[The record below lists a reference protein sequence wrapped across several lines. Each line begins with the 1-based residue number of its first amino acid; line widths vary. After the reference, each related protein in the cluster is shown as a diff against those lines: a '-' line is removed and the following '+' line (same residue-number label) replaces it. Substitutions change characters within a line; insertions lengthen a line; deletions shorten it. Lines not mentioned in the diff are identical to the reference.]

1 MLSRVKKLFFL
12 VGVWVLLAEPVIA
25 QADVSHYQDSVR
37 WSLQYVKR
45 RLAVRDSIFL
55 VTADSLTRYAA
66 SDTFTSPQRIQNLHG
81 LHQLLAHMTDRSA
94 LIDGRY
100 TDQLQFAFSVMD
112 WRREGVLY
120 DQLSLTPGFALR
132 CAALFAADTAGQR
145 FISNTGDSD
154 PGKVLANADQ
164 LPGDEFYRHV
174 IEHAILSDPDF
185 AKRYF
190 FSDNAVSR
198 TAAGSSD
205 SMVRRV
211 YKLFSDYGT
220 KTKAYILY
228 DAVAR
233 GVIAKPEADSIGEDS
248 RLMLRILV
256 TLLGS
261 EQPLGKRSLM
271 REAEYRVV
279 EQMRQSSL
287 WPQARI
293 TEEFNK
299 LSADQK
305 LVMLAYGYRECG
317 TRALDVYLHLMERS
331 DLSNISAALIRNL
344 SDGPLSGLIKSLE
357 KEDKLAMFLEPFR
370 PEDQHSLTRLL
381 AVTERHEAQPQLRA
395 IALVPTSDQAQA
407 AVPEPDR
414 LSDPEKKPEP
424 APIEPAKPRKQ
435 PKPRPDPADDIVI
448 EPVHIMLNDS
458 ARGLLALKRN
468 IFMALQ
474 DIPSFIH
481 KPYAKAALLYAA
493 SVEPDE
499 VIKKVEL
506 YKGKYW
512 CKEVLE
518 AAALNAPI
526 NARRYL
532 DSRTHPVTVIL
543 SYSQNPAIKKLI
555 QLNREAEYQSKP
567 FLLFDEMVND
577 SLSLHD
583 ATEISNNAA
592 HLFRELMRISARHS
606 YLGQYNVEE
615 EMNYYALHYVRSL
628 NDKTGQPEGVRF
640 AAVDELSC
648 DELYYMM
655 VYGREEVF
663 NSTFEGMYSRF
674 ERKCNASGQWSAARF
689 TAYPHYRSFVALC
702 ATYGRLDRFLSL
714 FAPADRAEL
723 LTAFATGL
731 QSEQDELSEAATVA
745 ETIANTSTP
754 STLQSLLA
762 VIKSS
767 YESFDSVQDYNG
779 MSIYGI
785 LAAMCRDKV
794 SADVQ
799 WYNIMSRKYKTG
811 SLTTLSSKSLTGQ
824 KPFVERMYFYDDE
837 DGRDSYQNFIRTFT
851 SSQDWRVEQNYSY
864 AKVTSLTGARIEI
877 YANKADLQESGDKE
891 IVKIITDNNY
901 EVKCVIHRGHSFHT
915 EETLNK
921 VPSTARFVLVGS
933 CGGFYKIN
941 IALRKA
947 PDAQII
953 ATRQIGVKQINDPI
967 LYSFNEY
974 LRQGRDIN
982 WKTFWDEMKT
992 KVGASSY
999 FNDYVPPHKNLE
1011 VLFVR
1016 AYYEIMGG

>member
-1 MLSRVKKLFFL
+1 MKKLFFL
-12 VGVWVLLAEPVIA
+12 VGAWLLCTGMAAA
-25 QADVSHYQDSVR
+25 QGDVAHYTDSVR

-55 VTADSLTRYAA
+55 VTADSVSRYAA
-66 SDTFTSPQRIQNLHG
+66 SDSFTPAQRIQNLHG
-81 LHQLLAHMTDRSA
+81 LHQLLVHMTDRSA
-94 LIDGRY
+94 LLDGRY

-132 CAALFAADTAGQR
+132 CAALFASDTAGQR
-145 FISNTGDSD
+145 FISYTGETD

-164 LPGDEFYRHV
+164 LPGDVYYRHV
-174 IEHAILSDPDF
+174 IEQAILSDPDF

-198 TAAGSSD
+198 TAATSSD
-205 SMVRRV
+205 STVRRV

-228 DAVAR
+228 DAVAK
-233 GVIAKPEADSIGEDS
+233 GIITKSEADSIGEDS

-271 REAEYRVV
+271 REAEYRAV

-293 TEEFNK
+293 AEQFNT
-299 LSADQK
+299 LSADEK
-305 LVMLAYGYRECG
+305 LTMLAFGYRECG
-317 TRALDVYLHLMERS
+317 TRALDAYLHLMEKA
-331 DLSNISAALIRNL
+331 DLSTISPALIRNL
-344 SDGPLSGLIKSLE
+344 SDGPLSGLMRSLD
-357 KEDKLAMFLEPFR
+357 KEDKLAAFLEPFR
-370 PEDQHSLTRLL
+370 PEDQHSLTKLL
-381 AVTERHEAQPQLRA
+381 AVSERREAQPQLRT
-395 IALVPTSDQAQA
+395 IALVPTSDQAQTPA
-407 AVPEPDR
+407 PESDR
-414 LSDPEKKPEP
+414 PADPEKKPEP
-424 APIEPAKPRKQ
+424 PVTETVRPRKQ
-435 PKPRPDPADDIVI
+435 PKTKPEPADEIVV
-448 EPVHIMLNDS
+448 EPVHIVLNDS

-506 YKGKYW
+506 FKGKYW
-512 CKEVLE
+512 CKDVLE
-518 AAALNAPI
+518 AAALNAPV

-532 DSRTHPVTVIL
+532 DSKTHPVTVIL

-555 QLNREAEYQSKP
+555 RLNRDAEYQSKP
-567 FLLFDEMVND
+567 FLLFDEMVRD

-592 HLFRELMRISARHS
+592 HLFRELMRISARHN

-628 NDKTGQPEGVRF
+628 NDKTGQPESVRF

-674 ERKCNASGQWSAARF
+674 ERKCNASGQWTAARF
-689 TAYPHYRSFVALC
+689 AAYPHYRAFMALC
-702 ATYGRLDRFLSL
+702 ATYGRLDRFLAL

-731 QSEQDELSEAATVA
+731 QNEQDELSEAATVA
-745 ETIANTSTP
+745 ETIANTNTP
-754 STLQSLLA
+754 ATLQSLLT
-762 VIKSS
+762 VIRRS

-794 SADVQ
+794 SNDAQ

-811 SLTTLSSKSLTGQ
+811 SLTTLSSKVLTGQ
-824 KPFVERMYFYDDE
+824 KPFIERMYFYDDE
-837 DGRDSYQNFIRTFT
+837 DGRDSYQNFIRTFSA
-851 SSQDWRVEQNYSY
+851 SSNWRVEQNYSY
-864 AKVTSLTGARIEI
+864 TRVISQTGARIEI
-877 YANKADLQESGDKE
+877 YANKADLQEGGDKE
-891 IVKIITDNNY
+891 IAKIIADNNY
-901 EVKCVIHRGHSFHT
+901 EIKCVIHRGHSFHT

-974 LRQGRDIN
+974 LRQGKDIN
-982 WKTFWDEMKT
+982 WKIFWDEMKA

>member
-1 MLSRVKKLFFL
+1 MKKLFFL
-12 VGVWVLLAEPVIA
+12 IGWWLLLAGEIA
-25 QADVSHYQDSVR
+25 AQGEVSHYEDSVR
-37 WSLQYVKR
+37 WSLQYVRR
-45 RLAVRDSIFL
+45 RLAVRDSVFI
-55 VTADSLTRYAA
+55 VTADSLGRYAV
-66 SDTFTSPQRIQNLHG
+66 SDTFAPPQRIQNLHSI
-81 LHQLLAHMTDRSA
+81 HQLLVHMTDRSA
-94 LIDGRY
+94 LLDGRY
-100 TDQLQFAFSVMD
+100 TDQLQFAFAVMD

-132 CAALFAADTAGQR
+132 CASLFADDTAGQR
-145 FISNTGDSD
+145 FISHIGESD

-164 LPGDEFYRHV
+164 LPGNAFYRHV
-174 IEHAILSDPDF
+174 IESAILNDPDF

-198 TAAGSSD
+198 AAATSRD
-205 SMVRRV
+205 STVRRV
-211 YKLFSDYGT
+211 YQLFADYGS
-220 KTKAYILY
+220 KTRAYILY
-228 DAVAR
+228 DAVAK
-233 GVIAKPEADSIGEDS
+233 GVITKSEADSIGEDS
-248 RLMLRILV
+248 RVMLRILI
-256 TLLGS
+256 TLLGT
-261 EQPLGKRSLM
+261 EQPLGKRSLI
-271 REAEYRVV
+271 RETEYRVV

-293 TEEFNK
+293 AESFNM
-299 LSADQK
+299 LSADEK
-305 LVMLAYGYRECG
+305 LVMLAFGYRECG
-317 TRALDVYLHLMERS
+317 TRALDAYLHLMEKA
-331 DLSNISAALIRNL
+331 DLSAISPALIRNL
-344 SDGPLSGLIKSLE
+344 SDGPLSGLVRSLD
-357 KEDKLAMFLEPFR
+357 KEDKLAAFLEPFR
-370 PEDQHSLTRLL
+370 QEDQHSLTKLL
-381 AVTERHEAQPQLRA
+381 AVTERHEAPPQLRP
-395 IALVPTSDQAQA
+395 IALVPTSDQVQPLA
-407 AVPEPDR
+407 PEPER
-414 LSDPEKKPEP
+414 PAEPEKKPEP
-424 APIEPAKPRKQ
+424 PVADTHPRHQ
-435 PKPRPDPADDIVI
+435 PKSKADPADEIVV
-448 EPVHIMLNDS
+448 EPVHIVLNDS
-458 ARGLLALKRN
+458 ARGLLVLKRN

-481 KPYAKAALLYAA
+481 QPYAKAALLYAA
-493 SVEPDE
+493 VVEPDE
-499 VIKKVEL
+499 VIKKVDL
-506 YKGKYW
+506 YKSKYW
-512 CKEVLE
+512 CRDVLE

-532 DSRTHPVTVIL
+532 DSKTHPVTVIL

-555 QLNREAEYQSKP
+555 RLNREAEYQSKP
-567 FLLFDEMVND
+567 FLLFDEMVKD

-583 ATEISNNAA
+583 ATEISS
-592 HLFRELMRISARHS
+592 HPTRLFREMMRISARKN

-628 NDKTGQPEGVRF
+628 NDKAGQPESIRF
-640 AAVDELSC
+640 AAVDDLSC
-648 DELYYMM
+648 DELYHMM

-663 NSTFEGMYSRF
+663 HSTFDGMYARF
-674 ERKCNASGQWSAARF
+674 ERKCNTSGQWTAARF
-689 TAYPHYRSFVALC
+689 AAYPHYRAFLALC

-714 FAPADRAEL
+714 FTPADRVEL
-723 LTAFATGL
+723 LTAFASGL
-731 QSEQDELSEAATVA
+731 QHEQDELSEAATVA
-745 ETIANTSTP
+745 ETIANTTTP
-754 STLQSLLA
+754 STLQSLLT
-762 VIKSS
+762 VIKNS
-767 YESFDSVQDYNG
+767 YESFDSAKEYNG

-794 SADVQ
+794 SDDAQ

-811 SLTTLSSKSLTGQ
+811 SLAILSSKALTGQ
-824 KPFVERMYFYDDE
+824 KPFIERMYFYDDE
-837 DGRDSYQNFIRTFT
+837 DGRDSYQNFIRTF
-851 SSQDWRVEQNYSY
+851 SASPDWRVEQNYSY
-864 AKVTSLTGARIEI
+864 ARVTSQTGARIEI

-891 IVKIITDNNY
+891 IGKIIADNGY

-982 WKTFWDEMKT
+982 WKTFWDEMKV

-1011 VLFVR
+1011 ALFVR